1 MADYRFI
8 DGLSEIAARYDAL
21 VCDAWGVIHNGKALL
36 PGAAD
41 AMQRFRATRGPLV
54 ILTNAPKPSRVIPP
68 QLDRLNLPRDAW
80 DAIVTSGDSTR
91 AEIERFLPAPAYRIG
106 PPFDDPLFE
115 GMGVNFAPLEDARF
129 IICTGLNDGFTEE
142 PEHYDGILHDAAAR
156 GLPMVCANPDIQ
168 VNWGGKLMWCA
179 GALARMYEG
188 FGGTVAYGGKP
199 YPAIYRLARVAID
212 KARSSDANTPR
223 ILAVGDG
230 LHTDILGAN
239 NADIDAV
246 LVTGA
251 GGLHEGVSTRQSII
265 DKLGSEGLRVTAI
278 MEGLKW

>member
-1 MADYRFI
+1 MADDRFI
-8 DGLSEIAARYDAL
+8 DGLSGIAAHYDAL

-41 AMQRFRATRGPLV
+41 AMQRFRAARGPLI
-54 ILTNAPKPSRVIPP
+54 ILTNAPKPSNVIPP
-68 QLDRLNLPRDAW
+68 QLDRLKLPRDAW

-91 AEIERFLPAPAYRIG
+91 AEIERFLPAPAWRIG

-115 GMGVNFAPLEDARF
+115 GMDIEFAAMEEAGF
-129 IICTGLNDGFTEE
+129 IVCTGLNDGFTEE
-142 PEHYDGILHDAAAR
+142 PEIYNGVLREAAAR

-168 VNWGGKLMWCA
+168 VNWGGRLMWCA
-179 GALARMYEG
+179 GALARIYEG

-199 YPAIYRLARVAID
+199 YPAIYRLARAAID
-212 KARSSDANTPR
+212 MARWREAGPPR
-223 ILAVGDG
+223 ILAIGDG

-239 NADIDAV
+239 NADIDAL

-251 GGLHEGVSTRQSII
+251 GGLHEGAPNRQSIV
-265 DKLGSEGLRVTAI
+265 DKLDSEGLRVTAI